1 MPRLPF
7 TSHGERAGRAG
18 GGLSA
23 PELYN
28 AGNAELRKQRFRE
41 AIDKYTQALSL
52 DPTLAVAYQNRAVA
66 HSEVGDEK
74 ASFLDLGSAL
84 IYDLDTDDYWEA
96 VRRSAPICFSSRY
109 LSPGRCRLTN
119 GNACSAGLTSTS
131 PSRACS

>member
-66 HSEVGDEK
+66 HSEVGDKK

-96 VRRSAPICFSSRY
+96 VRRLGAYMFLVQIFESGSVPADQRERV
-109 LSPGRCRLTN
+109 LRR
-119 GNACSAGLTSTS
+119 LTSTS